1 MTVKNIVL
9 VHGAWVDGSCWS
21 KVIVGLDD
29 NGFHATAVQ
38 LPLASFEEDV
48 ATVNRALT
56 LADGPVVLV
65 GHSYGGAVI
74 TEAGTDSKVT
84 SLVYVAAFS
93 PAAGE
98 SAGSLLAS
106 VAPSPLAAEMRP
118 DAEGFLK
125 MTSAGM
131 YENFA
136 QDLTDAEKSILSA
149 VQAPTSGKALG
160 GNILLLPVEV
170 ETMIERRSL
179 QVPVDPPQGDTT
191 LPELQKMRLVGATV
205 AHDLNNL
212 LTPILHILSNLQR
225 ERIGSPSQRQCI
237 EDAIGC
243 VHRASALTGQ
253 LLDISHLRPL
263 QRTAVDLRELL
274 ASIKRIIMSALDPN
288 VIVVLDVPGGL
299 PAVLIDRAQME
310 RAILNLIGNA
320 RDAMPN
326 GGTLA
331 LAARVETCAPNLLP
345 AAEQVVRLS
354 ISDTGVGMD
363 EMTLR
368 RAKQPFFSTKKKGT
382 GLGLWMVCGFID
394 RLGGRLSVSS
404 AVGQGTTIDI
414 WLPSVV
420 TGGDVPTSADIPKID
435 NIPYR
440 EL

>member
-1 MTVKNIVL
+1 
-9 VHGAWVDGSCWS
+9 
-21 KVIVGLDD
+21 
-29 NGFHATAVQ
+29 
-38 LPLASFEEDV
+38 
-48 ATVNRALT
+48 
-56 LADGPVVLV
+56 
-65 GHSYGGAVI
+65 
-74 TEAGTDSKVT
+74 
-84 SLVYVAAFS
+84 
-93 PAAGE
+93 
-98 SAGSLLAS
+98 
-106 VAPSPLAAEMRP
+106 
-118 DAEGFLK
+118 
-125 MTSAGM
+125 
-131 YENFA
+131 
-136 QDLTDAEKSILSA
+136 
-149 VQAPTSGKALG
+149 
-160 GNILLLPVEV
+160 
-170 ETMIERRSL
+170 MIERRSL
-179 QVPVDPPQGDTT
+179 PVPVDPRQGDAA

-225 ERIGSPSQRQCI
+225 ERIGSPSQRQYI

-274 ASIKRIIMSALDPN
+274 ASMKRIFMSALDPN

-310 RAILNLIGNA
+310 RAVLNLIGNA

-368 RAKQPFFSTKKKGT
+368 LAKQPFFSTKKKGT
-382 GLGLWMVCGFID
+382 GLGLSMVCGFID

-435 NIPYR
+435 NIAYR

>member
-1 MTVKNIVL
+1 
-9 VHGAWVDGSCWS
+9 
-21 KVIVGLDD
+21 
-29 NGFHATAVQ
+29 
-38 LPLASFEEDV
+38 
-48 ATVNRALT
+48 
-56 LADGPVVLV
+56 
-65 GHSYGGAVI
+65 
-74 TEAGTDSKVT
+74 
-84 SLVYVAAFS
+84 
-93 PAAGE
+93 
-98 SAGSLLAS
+98 
-106 VAPSPLAAEMRP
+106 
-118 DAEGFLK
+118 
-125 MTSAGM
+125 M
-131 YENFA
+131 YESFA

-179 QVPVDPPQGDTT
+179 QMPVDPRQGDTT

-274 ASIKRIIMSALDPN
+274 TSIKRIFMSALDPN

-382 GLGLWMVCGFID
+382 GLGLSMVCGFID